1 MRAPLVLALLLYGLI
16 AAPANAAAAL
26 SADEHAALDALRQG
40 EMARAVL
47 RETPAPRIEETF
59 FDAEGNPVTLADFAG
74 KVVLLN
80 FWATWCPPCRK
91 EMPSIDHLA
100 GEMSGDDL
108 AIIALST
115 DRGEAARI
123 QRFYDEIG
131 VENLAIYRDP
141 RGRTMRAA
149 GVIGLP
155 VTLLLDRQGRE
166 VARVTG
172 DAVWDSAEAK
182 ALIGKL
188 IELTGSEE

>member
-16 AAPANAAAAL
+16 VAPANAAAAL

-115 DRGEAARI
+115 DRGETARI

-141 RGRTMRAA
+141 RGQTMRTA

-172 DAVWDSAEAK
+172 DAVWDSPAAK